1 MTTIMRKEWLPTDM
15 RKVLH
20 VGPCNTPGGMAKVM
34 EILSQ
39 NPPEGWQA
47 EVLSSHSPKNFIQK
61 LNAWL
66 KARKWIKKNY
76 KNYDVIH
83 LHSAAG
89 FSYRRKLNLARL
101 SHKLGISVIF
111 QIHSGQFDRFASNNK
126 QIKSQLEPFTKVVLS
141 DYWKETLEPIIGACH
156 VLPNPVD
163 EHIKFVPM
171 ESKKQKQM
179 LLLGRKDP
187 VKGHAFAMELART
200 MRDEGWN
207 LVATG
212 ITHKEEG
219 IDGLGWVSEQEKRK
233 LLEESAVLLVPSAFE
248 GQPMVILE
256 GLAAGCRVVTSENV
270 TGFEEIVLKLPM
282 ERKIWEKSL
291 KNQSLKIT
299 NTDFP
304 NNHSMAEVNH
314 KLSSFYQ
321 SKDFIASKN

>member
-61 LNAWL
+61 LNVWL

-83 LHSAAG
+83 VHSAAG

-111 QIHSGQFDRFASNNK
+111 HIHSGQFDRFASNNK
-126 QIKSQLEPFTKVVLS
+126 QIKTQLEPFTKVVLS

-219 IDGLGWVSEQEKRK
+219 IDGLGWISEQEKRK
-233 LLEESAVLLVPSAFE
+233 LLEESAILLVPSAFE
-248 GQPMVILE
+248 GQPMAILE
-256 GLAAGCRVVTSENV
+256 GLAAGCRVITSENV
-270 TGFEEIVLKLPM
+270 TGFEEIIERLPLDVLSWKN
-282 ERKIWEKSL
+282 ECVSKSHNEI
-291 KNQSLKIT
+291 K
-299 NTDFP
+299 P
-304 NNHSMAEVNH
+304 N
-314 KLSSFYQ
+314 LSQHNLTQIKKRTLQLY
-321 SKDFIASKN
+321 KT

>member
-47 EVLSSHSPKNFIQK
+47 EVLSSHSPKNLIQK

-83 LHSAAG
+83 VHSAAG

-111 QIHSGQFDRFASNNK
+111 HIHSGQFDRFASNNK
-126 QIKSQLEPFTKVVLS
+126 QIKTQLEPFTKVVLS

-212 ITHKEEG
+212 ITHQEEG

-233 LLEESAVLLVPSAFE
+233 LLEESAILLVPSAFE
-248 GQPMVILE
+248 GQPMAILE
-256 GLAAGCRVVTSENV
+256 GLAAGCRVITSENV
-270 TGFEEIVLKLPM
+270 TGFENCSEKLPLDTTKWKNNITNVDHPQ
-282 ERKIWEKSL
+282 KIWESL
-291 KNQSLKIT
+291 KSHHLVNVNTKIGALYHL
-299 NTDFP
+299 FR
-304 NNHSMAEVNH
+304 
-314 KLSSFYQ
+314 K
-321 SKDFIASKN
+321 

>member
-20 VGPCNTPGGMAKVM
+20 VGPCNTPGGMAKVIQ
-34 EILSQ
+34 ILSQ

-61 LNAWL
+61 LNVWL

-83 LHSAAG
+83 VHSAAG

-111 QIHSGQFDRFASNNK
+111 HIHSGQFDRFASNNK
-126 QIKSQLEPFTKVVLS
+126 QIKTQLEPFTKVVLS

-219 IDGLGWVSEQEKRK
+219 SMDWDGFLNKRRGNCSRK
-233 LLEESAVLLVPSAFE
+233 VPYC
-248 GQPMVILE
+248 L
-256 GLAAGCRVVTSENV
+256 CH
-270 TGFEEIVLKLPM
+270 LPL
-282 ERKIWEKSL
+282 RGNQWSSL
-291 KNQSLKIT
+291 KG
-299 NTDFP
+299 
-304 NNHSMAEVNH
+304 
-314 KLSSFYQ
+314 
-321 SKDFIASKN
+321 

>member
-1 MTTIMRKEWLPTDM
+1 ML
-15 RKVLH
+15 VL
-20 VGPCNTPGGMAKVM
+20 V
-34 EILSQ
+34 ILQEGWQKLSRFFHK

-61 LNAWL
+61 LNVWL

-83 LHSAAG
+83 VHSAAG

-111 QIHSGQFDRFASNNK
+111 HIHSGQFDRFASNNK
-126 QIKSQLEPFTKVVLS
+126 QIKTQLEPFTKVVLS

-219 IDGLGWVSEQEKRK
+219 IDGLGWISEQEKRK

>member
-47 EVLSSHSPKNFIQK
+47 EVLSSHSPKNLIQK

-111 QIHSGQFDRFASNNK
+111 HIHSGQFDRFASNNK
-126 QIKSQLEPFTKVVLS
+126 QIKTQLEPFTKVVLS

-163 EHIKFVPM
+163 KHIKFVPM

-212 ITHKEEG
+212 ITHQEEG